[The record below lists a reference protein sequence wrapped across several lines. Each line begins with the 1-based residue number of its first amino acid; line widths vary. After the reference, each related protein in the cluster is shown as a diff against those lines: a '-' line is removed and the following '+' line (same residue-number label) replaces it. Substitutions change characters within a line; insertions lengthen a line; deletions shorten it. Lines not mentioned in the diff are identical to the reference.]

1 MGYKV
6 LKRYR
11 WAIVDCE
18 TTGLHIKKDHLIK
31 VSVMVVTESGIEA
44 RFSSLI
50 KPPSRIPSAI
60 EQLTGITNELVRL
73 APSFAELADN
83 LSVLLKNC
91 IFVAH
96 NARLNYGFLKNSLKE
111 LGISLSMPV
120 LCTIKLFKKLYPHA
134 PSHAPTDLALYQE
147 VLSSLQHPKK
157 GDLLLL
163 YQLLE
168 RAEKD
173 HGLLRFLK
181 EAKACYKQSSIP
193 SKLKTDLSSV
203 PNSPGVY
210 LFYGQTTTPIYI
222 GKSVTIRQ
230 RVLSHFQADYSHPKE
245 FKMAQQVERVEF
257 ITTAGELSALILESH
272 LIKQYSPVFNR
283 KLRRKKTMV
292 SFSLHEHQDGYL
304 RIHTH
309 RQADDCDSSHSY
321 GSFSNGNHAKK
332 ALLELQKVH
341 QLCPKLCG
349 LEQSKS
355 ACFSYQLKRCFGA
368 CVQEENRLNYNE
380 RVRQALYTIK
390 KRAWPFNG
398 AIAIKEECPLSKQT
412 HWMKFNQWRYL
423 GSVAHEEELDSLQD
437 LSVDHDLD
445 MYRILV
451 GYMNSQLKSEQTVFA
466 LDLATEGFVPQ

>member
-1 MGYKV
+1 
-6 LKRYR
+6 LKTYR

-31 VSVMVVTESGIEA
+31 VSVIVVTESGIEA
-44 RFSSLI
+44 SFSSLI
-50 KPPSRIPSAI
+50 KPPTRIPSVI
-60 EQLTGITNELVRL
+60 EQLTGITNEHVIL
-73 APSFAELADN
+73 APAFAEIADS

-96 NARLNYGFLKNSLKE
+96 NARLNYVFLKNSLKS
-111 LGISLSMPV
+111 LDISLSMPV

-134 PSHAPTDLALYQE
+134 PSHAPIDFALYHGL
-147 VLSSLQHPKK
+147 LSQICHQRKA
-157 GDLLLL
+157 DVFLLH
-163 YQLLE
+163 QLLA
-168 RAEKD
+168 RAQQD

-181 EAKACYKQSSIP
+181 EAKACYQQSSIP
-193 SKLKTDLSSV
+193 SKLKTDLSIL

-210 LFYGQTTTPIYI
+210 LFYGQTNVPIYI

-257 ITTAGELSALILESH
+257 IATAGELSALILESN

-292 SFSLHEHQDGYL
+292 SFTLHEHQDGYL
-304 RIHTH
+304 RIHSY
-309 RQADDCDSSHSY
+309 RRADDCDLSHSY
-321 GSFSNGNHAKK
+321 GSFSNMISAKK
-332 ALLELQKVH
+332 ALLELQKAH

-368 CVQEENRLNYNE
+368 CIQEENRLNYNE
-380 RVRQALYTIK
+380 RVRQALHTIK

-398 AIAIKEECPLSKQT
+398 AIAIKEECPISRQIN
-412 HWMKFNQWRYL
+412 WMKFNQWRYL
-423 GSVAHEEELDSLQD
+423 GSVAHEDELDSLQD
-437 LSVDHDLD
+437 SNVYHDLD
-445 MYRILV
+445 IYRILV
-451 GYMNSQLKSEQTVFA
+451 GYMKYQLKSEQKVLA
-466 LDLATEGFVPQ
+466 LD